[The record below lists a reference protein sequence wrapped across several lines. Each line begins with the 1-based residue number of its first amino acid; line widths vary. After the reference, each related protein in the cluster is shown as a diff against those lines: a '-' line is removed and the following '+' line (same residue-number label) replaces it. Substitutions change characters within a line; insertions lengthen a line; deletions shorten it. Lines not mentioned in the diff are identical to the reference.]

1 MHEHLPAQAHK
12 HEACL
17 PYVPTPLI
25 HCVAEATNTAANN
38 MGATLG
44 LQGGN
49 TNLTWGQERTTT
61 ESMTWV

>member
-12 HEACL
+12 HKACL
-17 PYVPTPLI
+17 PCVPTPLQR
-25 HCVAEATNTAANN
+25 CVAEATNTAANN

-49 TNLTWGQERTTT
+49 TNLTWGQKRTTT